1 MPIQYQPFPE
11 FQVPNVNLLGAYAQG
26 AALRGQ
32 ELQQEKLA
40 QQMEASATKDALE
53 AKTKLQE
60 LNDKIRA
67 HAIARLQ
74 AVPEGDQEAYL
85 RTIGEFK
92 DIFPDEYEV
101 MSKRKWDAD
110 TRRMVLLSPEQQYK
124 QTTKDVLLPS
134 GETQTMRYPEFGG
147 GGATPISGLISA
159 AKPTY
164 KEFGGEVYK
173 ETSGGLVPAPILPQE
188 GMPGARQ
195 DLTTD
200 LIKQREGFIS
210 KPEYDVNAYRAGY
223 GSDTVTRADGSVE
236 KIKPGMNVSRE
247 DAERDLQRRIQTE
260 FVPKAAAK
268 VGEENWSR
276 LPENARAA
284 LTSVAYNYGNIPNRI
299 VPAVQSGNPEAIAKS
314 IESLAGDNKGVN
326 AGRRMQE
333 ANIARGTGLPGSQ
346 AVPAFAAGGLPTFM
360 GGPQIQPPINMM
372 GAAPVNAMAAPQQ
385 PLPPVAPAEPIP
397 APQPITVGTKKQV
410 VGQTNVEKTLGR
422 MINLYDTLDKMEE
435 IPSEKRDPLK
445 NIAAYARGTT
455 LGQEVEKARA
465 TPAQSKR
472 NEIRSLQRALLNDI
486 KNSTGMSAQEINSNF
501 ELKNMLETLSD
512 PTQSIESVK
521 AILADISAR
530 YGQGKVAMPAEAAA
544 PAEAPASRPP
554 LSSFFKR

>member
-26 AALRGQ
+26 AALQQQQLQ
-32 ELQQEKLA
+32 EERLR
-40 QQMEASATKDALE
+40 QQMDLAERAAGYTANKETREASKAQME
-53 AKTKLQE
+53 ERVKLQE
-60 LNDKIRA
+60 LKA
-67 HAIARLQ
+67 KVLEHAKAQLQ
-74 AVPEGDQEAYL
+74 NIPEGDNTAYQAV
-85 RTIGEFK
+85 ISQYK
-92 DIFPDEYEV
+92 DMLPEEYAIA
-101 MSKRKWDAD
+101 SKMKWDAD
-110 TRRMVLLSPEQQYK
+110 TRKRFLLTPEQQYA
-124 QTTKDVLLPS
+124 Q
-134 GETQTMRYPEFGG
+134 
-147 GGATPISGLISA
+147 

-173 ETSGGLVPAPILPQE
+173 ETPGGLVPAPILPQE

-236 KIKPGMNVSRE
+236 KVKPGMSVSRE

-299 VPAVQSGNPEAIAKS
+299 VPAVQSGNPEAIAKA

>member
-11 FQVPNVNLLGAYAQG
+11 FQVPNLNLMGAYAQG
-26 AALRGQ
+26 EALQKQQLQ
-32 ELQQEKLA
+32 EERLR
-40 QQMEASATKDALE
+40 QQMDLAERAAGYTATKETRE
-53 AKTKLQE
+53 AAKAQMEERVKLQE
-60 LNDKIRA
+60 LKA
-67 HAIARLQ
+67 KVLEHAKAQLQ
-74 AVPEGDQEAYL
+74 NIPEGDNEAYQAV
-85 RTIGEFK
+85 IGQYK
-92 DIFPDEYEV
+92 DMLPEEYAIA
-101 MSKRKWDAD
+101 SKMKWDAD
-110 TRRMVLLSPEQQYK
+110 TRKRFLLTPEQQY
-124 QTTKDVLLPS
+124 
-134 GETQTMRYPEFGG
+134 TQ
-147 GGATPISGLISA
+147 

-173 ETSGGLVPAPILPQE
+173 ETPGGLVPAPILPQE

-236 KIKPGMNVSRE
+236 KIKPGMSVSRE

-299 VPAVQSGNPEAIAKS
+299 VPAVQSGNPEAIAKA

-435 IPSEKRDPLK
+435 IPSEKRNPLK

-530 YGQGKVAMPAEAAA
+530 YGQGKIAMPAEAAA

>member
-1 MPIQYQPFPE
+1 MPIQYSPFPE
-11 FQVPNVNLLGAYAQG
+11 FQVPNLNLMGAYAQG
-26 AALRGQ
+26 AALRQQ
-32 ELQQEKLA
+32 ELQEERLR
-40 QQMEASATKDALE
+40 QQMDLAERAAGYTANKETREAARAQME
-53 AKTKLQE
+53 ERVKLQE
-60 LNDKIRA
+60 LKA
-67 HAIARLQ
+67 KVLEHAKAQLQ
-74 AVPEGDQEAYL
+74 NIPEGDDAAYQAI
-85 RTIGEFK
+85 IGQYREML
-92 DIFPDEYEV
+92 PDEYAIAQK
-101 MSKRKWDAD
+101 MKWNAD
-110 TRRMVLLSPEQQYK
+110 TRKRFLLTPEQQY
-124 QTTKDVLLPS
+124 
-134 GETQTMRYPEFGG
+134 TQ
-147 GGATPISGLISA
+147 

-164 KEFGGEVYK
+164 KEFGGEVYR
-173 ETSGGLVPAPILPQE
+173 ETPQGLMPAAIVQQE
-188 GMPGARQ
+188 AIPGARQ
-195 DLTTD
+195 DMTTN
-200 LIKQREGFIS
+200 LIKEREGFIS

-223 GSDTVTRADGSVE
+223 GSDTVTRPDGSVE
-236 KIKPGMNVSRE
+236 KVKPGMSVSRE

-299 VPAVQSGNPEAIAKS
+299 VPAVQSGNPEAIAKA

-372 GAAPVNAMAAPQQ
+372 GAAPVNAMTAPQQ
-385 PLPPVAPAEPIP
+385 PLPPVAQAAPIP
-397 APQPITVGTKKQV
+397 PPQPITVGTKKQV

-530 YGQGKVAMPAEAAA
+530 YGQGRVALPAEVAA